1 MEIRQTLPLLIC
13 GSLIIFYF
21 VIVVSNSVNI
31 PNGDDLYC
39 LLLFTQEFQDAPS
52 WTTRFELITQQWVE
66 HRIVYSRFTAL
77 LSYWIT
83 GQVNF
88 IAIIII
94 GNMTLVGFTA
104 LFWKLIKRTGVSMY
118 YLIPVVLIL
127 FSPVMYEANV
137 WAGACTVYMPVC
149 FLGLLTIY
157 LLVNKPKTG
166 FVTGLLTALLAT
178 FSFGN
183 GMFAF
188 FAGLVVL
195 IYLHQYRLAVIWAF
209 LTALSIFLY
218 FRNYE
223 AFSAT
228 DAFGV
233 AAHFEKPLYLL
244 YNLFGFS
251 GGIFDSTE
259 NSNTPVVA
267 ANIPAIL
274 IGGVLISVIIYGVF
288 LFAKGEYTAVRKDK
302 LKVTWL
308 GMILFVGITTLVMT
322 YSRSVGEA
330 MNTLSSRYKIY
341 SMVIFLLVYLWC
353 LMFYKKKTVVGFVFG
368 GISFVLLIFN
378 YYVNY
383 QKITNYNTYFS
394 SGLYN
399 YNENR
404 DWLIYSQTS
413 YYDKASLMISDSIRN
428 NRNPV
433 YNFDKIFPE
442 ITYQTILEADQLK
455 TISVQRNENCYGKK
469 GGCISFRTDAYPTSP
484 SNRYKGIYLI
494 AYNKENIYLF
504 VANPFRNGRLNMI
517 KTGEYFQK
525 GFTLD
530 QDFSPILKAGT
541 SYQFAV
547 FCPTEKQKILKIDYR
562 IDS

>member
-21 VIVVSNSVNI
+21 VIVISNSVNI

-39 LLLFTQEFQDAPS
+39 LLLFTQEFQDDPS

-157 LLVNKPKTG
+157 LLVNKPKAG

-188 FAGLVVL
+188 FAGLVIL

-209 LTALSIFLY
+209 LTTLSIFLY

-288 LFAKGEYTAVRKDK
+288 LFARGEYTAVRKDK

-353 LMFYKKKTVVGFVFG
+353 LMFYKKKTIVGFVFG

-383 QKITNYNTYFS
+383 QKITNYNTYFKA
-394 SGLYN
+394 GLYN
-399 YNENR
+399 YNENK

-433 YNFDKIFPE
+433 YTFDKIFPE
-442 ITYQTILEADQLK
+442 ITYQAILEADQLK

-469 GGCISFRTDAYPTSP
+469 GGCISFRTDAYPTSL

-494 AYNKENIYLF
+494 AYNEENIYLF

-517 KTGEYFQK
+517 KTGEYFQR

-530 QDFSPILKAGT
+530 QDFSPILKSGA